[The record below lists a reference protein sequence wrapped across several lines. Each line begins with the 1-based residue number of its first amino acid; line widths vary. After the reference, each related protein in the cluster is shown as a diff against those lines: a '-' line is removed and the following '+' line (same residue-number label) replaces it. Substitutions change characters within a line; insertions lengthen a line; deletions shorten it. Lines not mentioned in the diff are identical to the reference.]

1 MLSGR
6 AWRSFAARGDF
17 AAFDRADHS
26 RLNDPQRHAGLLCG
40 RRSVAAHALSEKEY
54 TFHID
59 LGIEFLFHSDDPE

>member
-6 AWRSFAARGDF
+6 GWRSFAARGNF

-40 RRSVAAHALSEKEY
+40 ANPSQRAPRQKKNIRSILTWE
-54 TFHID
+54 
-59 LGIEFLFHSDDPE
+59 

>member
-1 MLSGR
+1 MSER
-6 AWRSFAARGDF
+6 AWRTFAAHGDV
-17 AAFDRADHS
+17 AAMDRADPS
-26 RLNDPQRHAGLLCG
+26 RPNDPQAHAVLLCG